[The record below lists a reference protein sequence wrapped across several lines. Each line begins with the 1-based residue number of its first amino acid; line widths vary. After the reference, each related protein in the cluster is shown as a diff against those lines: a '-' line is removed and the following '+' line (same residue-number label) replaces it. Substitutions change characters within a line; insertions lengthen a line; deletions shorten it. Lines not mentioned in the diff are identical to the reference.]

1 MGFHSYLQSHSLPF
15 EGIYATGFNYKAFK
29 YIKTQASRASEQLA
43 DQRGEAP
50 DVSGSGRR
58 NAHLLAVAPNASSS
72 IICGGTSPSI
82 EPYRANVY
90 THKTLSGSFQV
101 KNRHL
106 ESLLA
111 TKKLNKDELKEVWK
125 DIAGHEG
132 SVQHLAILTD
142 KEKEIFK
149 TANELDQIWIIEHA
163 SKRQEFICQ
172 AQSVN
177 LFFTIPTA
185 TEKQEIHDD
194 YMQYVSDVHWYG
206 MHKLKSLYYFRT
218 NAARNAENVNNKV
231 QRIKLDDVECIACE
245 G

>member
-1 MGFHSYLQSHSLPF
+1 VRWDSIQSRGLPF

-29 YIKTQASRASEQLA
+29 HIKGHATKASEQLA
-43 DQRGEAP
+43 DERGEAP

-90 THKTLSGSFQV
+90 THKTLSGSYQV

-106 ESLLA
+106 ENLLA
-111 TKKLNKDELKEVWK
+111 DKKLTKTKLQEVWK

-132 SVQHLAILTD
+132 SVQHLDILTD
-142 KEKEIFK
+142 EEKEIFK
-149 TANELDQIWIIEHA
+149 TANELDQMWIVEHA

-185 TEKQEIHDD
+185 TEPQEVHDE
-194 YMQYVSDVHWYG
+194 YMQYVNDVHWYG
-206 MHKLKSLYYFRT
+206 MNKLKSLYYFRT

-231 QRIKLDDVECIACE
+231 QRIRLEDTECISCE

>member
-1 MGFHSYLQSHSLPF
+1 MSLLDTRDHYKPFDNPWMFDYYVLQNQMHWMPESVPLHTDVKDWQELSKQEKYLL
-15 EGIYATGFNYKAFK
+15 
-29 YIKTQASRASEQLA
+29 TQIF
-43 DQRGEAP
+43 
-50 DVSGSGRR
+50 
-58 NAHLLAVAPNASSS
+58 S

-106 ESLLA
+106 ENLLA
-111 TKKLNKDELKEVWK
+111 DKKLNKTELKDVWK

-132 SVQHLAILTD
+132 SVQHLDILTD
-142 KEKEIFK
+142 EEKEIFK
-149 TANELDQIWIIEHA
+149 TANEIDQMWIVEHA
-163 SKRQEFICQ
+163 AQRQDYICQ

-185 TEKQEIHDD
+185 TETQEVHDE
-194 YMQYVSDVHWYG
+194 YMQYVNDVHWYG
-206 MHKLKSLYYFRT
+206 MNKLKSLYYFRT
-218 NAARNAENVNNKV
+218 NAARNAENVNLKV

>member
-1 MGFHSYLQSHSLPF
+1 MGFHSYLQSRRLPF
-15 EGIYATGFNYKAFK
+15 EGIYATGFNHKAFK
-29 YIKTQASRASEQLA
+29 YIKRQATKASERLA
-43 DQRGEAP
+43 DERGEAP
-50 DVSGSGRR
+50 DISGSGRR

-106 ESLLA
+106 EELLSD
-111 TKKLNKDELKEVWK
+111 KKLTKIKLQDVWK
-125 DIAGHEG
+125 DIVGHEG
-132 SVQHLAILTD
+132 SVQHLDILTD
-142 KEKEIFK
+142 EEKEIFK
-149 TANELDQIWIIEHA
+149 TANEIDQMWIVEHA
-163 SKRQEFICQ
+163 AQRQDYICQ

-185 TEKQEIHDD
+185 TEKQEVHDE
-194 YMQYVSDVHWYG
+194 YMQYVNDVHWYG
-206 MHKLKSLYYFRT
+206 MNKLKSLYYFRT
-218 NAARNAENVNNKV
+218 NAARNAENVNLKV

>member
-1 MGFHSYLQSHSLPF
+1 M
-15 EGIYATGFNYKAFK
+15 
-29 YIKTQASRASEQLA
+29 R
-43 DQRGEAP
+43 
-50 DVSGSGRR
+50 V
-58 NAHLLAVAPNASSS
+58 
-72 IICGGTSPSI
+72 
-82 EPYRANVY
+82 
-90 THKTLSGSFQV
+90 
-101 KNRHL
+101 
-106 ESLLA
+106 
-111 TKKLNKDELKEVWK
+111 
-125 DIAGHEG
+125 
-132 SVQHLAILTD
+132 SVQHLSILTD
-142 KEKEIFK
+142 DEKEIFK

-185 TEKQEIHDD
+185 TESQEVHDD
-194 YMQYVSDVHWYG
+194 YMQYVNDVHWYG